1 MAELAEGRGEGA
13 GESQVPSLT
22 HHISH
27 SAAGPVLSH
36 FSNIREDGNSEA
48 RCHWPRSCWIQTRD
62 YGTLKAEGRGNEG
75 EALRAEGGWGEW
87 GWWTAVWRQEKGICV
102 GGF

>member
-1 MAELAEGRGEGA
+1 MAELSEGSGEGAEGA

-36 FSNIREDGNSEA
+36 FSNIREDRNSEA
-48 RCHWPRSCWIQTRD
+48 RCHWPRSSR
-62 YGTLKAEGRGNEG
+62 
-75 EALRAEGGWGEW
+75 
-87 GWWTAVWRQEKGICV
+87 
-102 GGF
+102 